1 MLLYWTNNPF
11 NPVQVSKLC
20 LRVCLFSTAFALG
33 GFTSLPCAPTVSCS
47 LQLHRAESG
56 SLTCLIAFDSSL
68 SSLVDQWSSA
78 LFIRNINV
86 LHIPTGSAT
95 NPWAQCREWRFI
107 LLFTRDYSWLFIF
120 FRWNILCEYGG
131 RGIPCLF
138 AKDRNLTCGY

>member
-11 NPVQVSKLC
+11 NPVKVSKLC

-56 SLTCLIAFDSSL
+56 SLTCRIAFDSSL

-86 LHIPTGSAT
+86 PHIPTGSAT
-95 NPWAQCREWRFI
+95 NPWAQAESEG
-107 LLFTRDYSWLFIF
+107 LFCYSPEIIPDFLFSSVEIY
-120 FRWNILCEYGG
+120 CVCMVGEEYLV
-131 RGIPCLF
+131 CLP
-138 AKDRNLTCGY
+138 KTDT